1 VFITFIYGNVYHI
14 PTNLNHNEEFVLHTE
29 VYILADRMC
38 MTDLRK
44 LAFDKVKQGVKKGGL
59 GFDCVGRVVEY
70 IYENTP
76 DRDEDEPGKVVTIE
90 PGNTQ
95 AIRTLLV
102 KLCCYNLEK
111 LMDRK
116 QLPKALRRHGELAVD
131 MLRRLKDL
139 EKAAI
144 DYDKN

>member
-1 VFITFIYGNVYHI
+1 MFITFIYGNVYHI
-14 PTNLNHNEEFVLHTE
+14 PTDLNHNEAFVLHTE

-38 MTDLRK
+38 MTDLRI
-44 LAFDKVKQGVKKGGL
+44 LAFNMVKQGVKEGGL
-59 GFDCVGRVVEY
+59 GFDYIGSAVEY

-76 DRDEDEPGKVVTIE
+76 DRDEDEPGGVVTIE
-90 PGNTQ
+90 PGSTQ
-95 AIRTLLV
+95 AIRMLLV
-102 KLCCYNLEK
+102 KLCCYNLEE

-116 QLPKALRRHGELAVD
+116 LLPKALRRHGELAVD

-139 EKAAI
+139 EKADI